1 MRRRGSVQWS
11 LGAVTI
17 LLLFISLSVGAETSV
32 LVETSPIQMKT
43 FTKTLIGYGSAQ
55 PDPVSVTSINLPR
68 SGMIA
73 RVWVRPGQLVEVGA
87 PLLELDTSPTANVQF
102 QQAQAALEYANSNLR
117 RVEDLFR
124 NQLTT
129 QDQVASARRNLADAE
144 ARLQEQRK
152 LGTGQP
158 SETVKA
164 PFAGVVT
171 KISVSQGDLI
181 QAGSNTMLLARRDS
195 LIVRLGV
202 EPEDAANVRPGMPV
216 EIGPVFQPKMVFSSQ
231 VSEVHAMIN
240 PATRLIDV
248 LVRVELPAN
257 ADFPLGLTVK
267 GVITVSTTESLSVPR
282 SSVLSDKHGSWIFLV
297 RENRAHKVPV
307 KTGWQEAGMTAVSGP
322 IQAGDQVVVLGN
334 YELEDDMAV
343 RKRTP

>member
-1 MRRRGSVQWS
+1 
-11 LGAVTI
+11 
-17 LLLFISLSVGAETSV
+17 
-32 LVETSPIQMKT
+32 VETRPIQTKT
-43 FTKTLIGYGSAQ
+43 FTKTLTGYGSTQ

-102 QQAQAALEYANSNLR
+102 QQAQAALEYARSNLR

-129 QDQVASARRNLADAE
+129 QDQVASARKSLADAQ
-144 ARLQEQRK
+144 AQLQEQRK

-195 LIVRLGV
+195 LIVSLGV
-202 EPEDAANVRPGMPV
+202 EPEDAAHVRPGMPV
-216 EIGPVFQPKMVFSSQ
+216 EINPVFQPRLVFSSQ

-240 PATRLIDV
+240 PTTRLIDV
-248 LVRVELPAN
+248 LVRVELN
-257 ADFPLGLTVK
+257 ADFPLGLTMK
-267 GVITVSTTESLSVPR
+267 GVITLSTTKSLSVPR
-282 SSVLSDKHGSWIFLV
+282 RAVLSDPHGSWIFLV
-297 RENRAHKVPV
+297 RENRAYKVPV
-307 KTGWQEAGMTAVSGP
+307 KAGWQEAGMTAVSGP
-322 IQAGDQVVVLGN
+322 VKAGDHVVVLGN
-334 YELEDDMAV
+334 YELEDGMAV
-343 RKRTP
+343 RERTP